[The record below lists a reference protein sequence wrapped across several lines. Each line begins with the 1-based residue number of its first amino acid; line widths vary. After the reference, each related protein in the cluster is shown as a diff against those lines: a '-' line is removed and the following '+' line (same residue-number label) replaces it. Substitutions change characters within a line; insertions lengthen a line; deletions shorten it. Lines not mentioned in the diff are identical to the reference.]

1 MDIIY
6 VLQQE
11 LEGDFSIY
19 SPQFPV
25 SSSGKTKKEAV
36 ENFREAF
43 ELYKEETVGNLIHK
57 SKKTEF
63 GKITLHA

>member
-1 MDIIY
+1 MDFVY

-11 LEGDFSIY
+11 AKGDYSIY

-25 SSSGKTKKEAV
+25 SSSGKTKKEAIQ
-36 ENFREAF
+36 NFQEAF
-43 ELYKEETVGNLIHK
+43 ELYRETMGNLFQK
-57 SKKTEF
+57 SSKTEF

>member
-1 MDIIY
+1 MDFVY

-11 LEGDFSIY
+11 FEGDYSIY

-25 SSSGKTKKEAV
+25 SSSGKTKKEAIQ
-36 ENFREAF
+36 NFQEAF
-43 ELYKEETVGNLIHK
+43 ELYRETIGNVFQK
-57 SKKTEF
+57 PSKTEF